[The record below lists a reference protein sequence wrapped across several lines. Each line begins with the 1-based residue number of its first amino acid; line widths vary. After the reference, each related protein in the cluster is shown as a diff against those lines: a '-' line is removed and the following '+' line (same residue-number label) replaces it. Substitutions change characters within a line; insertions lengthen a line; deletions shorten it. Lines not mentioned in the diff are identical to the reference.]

1 MERKQFIFIKHLIQ
15 SKFAM
20 SEWKIQD
27 KATRSNAFHV
37 RTKLEWF
44 LLPALSR
51 RCNQNRNV
59 HAKAPSFH
67 WKMIWL
73 CFLPWFHSIC
83 CRRKGGSSSKWGW
96 HLNWWLNTS
105 KWKCRHCFIADLFQF
120 WGMEWQFE
128 VITVYEYCVC
138 VCVCRKCVA
147 FQTHAVPN
155 SKPLTSMCAIC
166 WYHLKPI
173 LQNSFFMVHWNEEY
187 SWNVLT
193 DF

>member
-1 MERKQFIFIKHLIQ
+1 MERKRFIFIKHLIQ
-15 SKFAM
+15 NKFAM

-44 LLPALSR
+44 LLPILSR

-73 CFLPWFHSIC
+73 CFPLWFHSIC
-83 CRRKGGSSSKWGW
+83 YRRKDGSSSKWGW
-96 HLNWWLNTS
+96 HLNLWLNIS
-105 KWKCRHCFIADLFQF
+105 RWKCHHCFIADLFQF

-138 VCVCRKCVA
+138 VCVGNALHFNTCSA
-147 FQTHAVPN
+147 
-155 SKPLTSMCAIC
+155 
-166 WYHLKPI
+166 
-173 LQNSFFMVHWNEEY
+173 
-187 SWNVLT
+187 
-193 DF
+193 